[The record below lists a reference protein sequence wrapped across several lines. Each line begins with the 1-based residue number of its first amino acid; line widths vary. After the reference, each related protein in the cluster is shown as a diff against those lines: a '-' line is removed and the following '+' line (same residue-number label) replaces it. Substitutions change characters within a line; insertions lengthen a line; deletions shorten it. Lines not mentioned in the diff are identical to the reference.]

1 MAENQHFA
9 SIIRAY
15 DEYRAWG
22 LAKADRLERHY
33 GKLSAADRAVM
44 RVDNK
49 VAGMRAAVEQNA
61 RVIAQLVAPHRASVP
76 AGDDPRV
83 QVAMPQPD
91 GSTRFVPTSRTD
103 YVPESDLEKV
113 QSTLK
118 QFVREWGAEG
128 RAERESAH
136 GLPPPALRLR
146 LAARC
151 RTAAWF
157 APVGPV
163 LDALRKEFPQPEGVR
178 VLLPG
183 AGVERL
189 PVASGTYATRPRH
202 VRDTSVGAGLGRL
215 VWEVAMA
222 GYVAQGCEF
231 SYFMLIAADFL
242 MNRRRARSESG
253 SCSLPAAPSARRV
266 ARRLGAAQETVTLH
280 PWALQ
285 TCNAVSAADQ
295 LRPAVAPEVPPSD
308 LPEESNL
315 SMCAGDFLEAPS
327 RHHTHRTRTT
337 DAPHSHLSGHQLDTR
352 QTPARHRLARLVCRS
367 AAALLLRQV
376 LAGSVSL
383 GRGGRCT
390 ATRRRRGRRW

>member
-44 RVDNK
+44 RVDSK

-128 RAERESAH
+128 RAERELS
-136 GLPPPALRLR
+136 
-146 LAARC
+146 
-151 RTAAWF
+151 
-157 APVGPV
+157 
-163 LDALRKEFPQPEGVR
+163 
-178 VLLPG
+178 
-183 AGVERL
+183 
-189 PVASGTYATRPRH
+189 
-202 VRDTSVGAGLGRL
+202 
-215 VWEVAMA
+215 
-222 GYVAQGCEF
+222 
-231 SYFMLIAADFL
+231 LI
-242 MNRRRARSESG
+242 
-253 SCSLPAAPSARRV
+253 
-266 ARRLGAAQETVTLH
+266 H
-280 PWALQ
+280 I
-285 TCNAVSAADQ
+285 
-295 LRPAVAPEVPPSD
+295 
-308 LPEESNL
+308 
-315 SMCAGDFLEAPS
+315 
-327 RHHTHRTRTT
+327 
-337 DAPHSHLSGHQLDTR
+337 
-352 QTPARHRLARLVCRS
+352 
-367 AAALLLRQV
+367 
-376 LAGSVSL
+376 
-383 GRGGRCT
+383 
-390 ATRRRRGRRW
+390 

>member
-136 GLPPPALRLR
+136 G
-146 LAARC
+146 
-151 RTAAWF
+151 
-157 APVGPV
+157 PV

-178 VLLPG
+178 VLLP
-183 AGVERL
+183 
-189 PVASGTYATRPRH
+189 
-202 VRDTSVGAGLGRL
+202 GAGLGRL

-242 MNRRRARSESG
+242 MN
-253 SCSLPAAPSARRV
+253 
-266 ARRLGAAQETVTLH
+266 RLGAAQETVTLH

-315 SMCAGDFLEAPS
+315 SMCAGDFLEVYRDSEAAWEALVTLFFVDTAHDPS
-327 RHHTHRTRTT
+327 EYVRAAWRMIADGGVWINMGPLLWHFHDMPGEVSIELTWQELRSLIVACGFVFEREEWCRCSYTCNPQSLYQMQYNCIFFVARR
-337 DAPHSHLSGHQLDTR
+337 PPR
-352 QTPARHRLARLVCRS
+352 QPAD
-367 AAALLLRQV
+367 
-376 LAGSVSL
+376 GSEP
-383 GRGGRCT
+383 
-390 ATRRRRGRRW
+390 